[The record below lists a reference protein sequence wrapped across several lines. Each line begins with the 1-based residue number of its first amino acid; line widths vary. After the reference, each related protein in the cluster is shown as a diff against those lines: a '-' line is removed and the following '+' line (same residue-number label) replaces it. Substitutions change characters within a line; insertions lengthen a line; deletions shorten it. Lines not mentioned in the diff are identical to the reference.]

1 VNRKAIVFVFT
12 ETVLFL
18 KRRMATKTMMKNT
31 IGTRSSRG
39 MCRSGSSE
47 RMTKLIDKRAA
58 TGRNLQKGEGRFA
71 TLRCWAA
78 RESWYPGSDFPEH
91 LDGSM
96 VGDNGFDPLGL
107 GTDPETLKWYRQA
120 ELQHCRWAMLGV
132 VGILVPE
139 LLTKAGFYDF
149 PEWNVA
155 GAAERFPK
163 EEIPSLVAAQVS
175 LMGWAEFR
183 RWADMDNPGCVNEDP
198 IFKGNKVTGTE
209 VGYPGGKWFDPLG
222 YSTGSE
228 AKIRDLQSKEIANG
242 RLAMVAIFGF
252 ATQTFIT
259 GKGPIDNYLDHV
271 ANPSANTIF
280 TQFN

>member
-1 VNRKAIVFVFT
+1 M
-12 ETVLFL
+12 VL
-18 KRRMATKTMMKNT
+18 
-31 IGTRSSRG
+31 
-39 MCRSGSSE
+39 
-47 RMTKLIDKRAA
+47 RAA
-58 TGRNLQKGEGRFA
+58 EGESTPAKPA
-71 TLRCWAA
+71 TPPPAA
-78 RESWYPGSDFPEH
+78 KAAAKPAAKAAAEPAKPPPAPATPAKVRESWYPGSEIPAH

-107 GTDPETLKWYRQA
+107 GTDPETLVWYRQA

-139 LLTKAGFYDF
+139 LLTKLGIGNF

-155 GAAERFPK
+155 GAAAQFPK
-163 EEIPSLVAAQVS
+163 EEIPSLVIAQIA

-183 RWADMDNPGCVNEDP
+183 RWADMENPGSVNEDP

-209 VGYPGGKWFDPLG
+209 VGYPGGTWFDPLG
-222 YSTGSE
+222 YSKGKDV
-228 AKIRDLQSKEIANG
+228 AVLQAKEIANG

-259 GKGPIDNYLDHV
+259 GKGPLDCWIAHV
-271 ANPSANTIF
+271 SDPAGNTIF